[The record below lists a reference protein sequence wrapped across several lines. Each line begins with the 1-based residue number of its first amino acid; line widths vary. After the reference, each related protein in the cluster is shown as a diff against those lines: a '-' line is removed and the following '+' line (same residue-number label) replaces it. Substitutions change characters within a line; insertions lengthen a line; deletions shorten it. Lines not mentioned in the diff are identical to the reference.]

1 MKGKRK
7 IRDKYRQKLASSGL
21 SDYLTPEDF
30 LSFKLF
36 LIVGFPILFLILR
49 TFLEGDWPL
58 TLVPLVSFAGFVY
71 PDMWINGKIDQR
83 QKDVI
88 MAMPFSVD
96 MMALSVEAGLDFAAA
111 ITKVVEKAKKS
122 PLNDEL
128 MTFLKEI

>member
-36 LIVGFPILFLILR
+36 LIVGFPILFLLLR
-49 TFLEGDWPL
+49 TFEGDWPL

-83 QKDVI
+83 QK
-88 MAMPFSVD
+88 
-96 MMALSVEAGLDFAAA
+96 E
-111 ITKVVEKAKKS
+111 
-122 PLNDEL
+122 
-128 MTFLKEI
+128 